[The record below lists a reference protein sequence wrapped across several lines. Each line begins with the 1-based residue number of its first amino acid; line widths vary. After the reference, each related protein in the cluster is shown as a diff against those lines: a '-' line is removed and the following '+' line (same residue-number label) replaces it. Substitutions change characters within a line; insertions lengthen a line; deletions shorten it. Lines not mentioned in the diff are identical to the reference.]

1 MQLADAHCLC
11 LLNALAQSQLHKDN
25 YTKLL
30 IQSKRLQ
37 AIKQVL
43 QNSLLFFDL
52 SPKNAL
58 NKLLHLSVFLNHN

>member
-11 LLNALAQSQLHKDN
+11 LLNALSQSQLHKDN
-25 YTKLL
+25 HTKLL

-58 NKLLHLSVFLNHN
+58 NKLLYLSVFLNHN